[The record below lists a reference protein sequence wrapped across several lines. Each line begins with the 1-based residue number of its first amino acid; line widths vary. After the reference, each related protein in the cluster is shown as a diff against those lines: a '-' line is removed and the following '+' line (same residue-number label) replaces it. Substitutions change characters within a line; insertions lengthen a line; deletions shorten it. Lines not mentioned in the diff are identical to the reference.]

1 LALLRPGTSL
11 AQNRNFTVFWAGQTF
26 SFLGDAFSIVAIP
39 LLILEMTG
47 SLAQMGVVTAL
58 YGAGSLVAGIAA
70 GPIVDRVD
78 RRKLMIRCDIGRA
91 LVYGLVPLG
100 WWLAGPQLWLVY
112 VVTLI
117 GSALAMLFGVAYITA
132 VANLVDKDQLVDAN
146 GRLQSSYALAF
157 ILGPFL
163 AGAVSGAFGPA
174 LAIGLDDVPFV
185 ISAVSLSFVRLRRAA
200 AERSGERARGRG
212 EHAKEFLAGIHF
224 LVSNP
229 LFRWLTILT
238 GALAFASTGV
248 TDLMIYYLKE
258 DLGQNDRIVG
268 LVFGVASVGV
278 MLSGLLVP
286 RLRRSLGF
294 GVCLIG
300 GFVLEG
306 IALLLLGLS
315 ASAAILAGIWA
326 ISAFGGSTRGIVTM
340 TLRQELTP
348 DHLLGRVTA
357 AFWTVFSV
365 PGPLGALALTAYGE
379 RVGTR
384 TALLTTG
391 VFVLGIAFVALFTP
405 VRAFSPGRDD
415 DVLRVEK
422 GGAFG

>member
-1 LALLRPGTSL
+1 VLRPRAANDLLR
-11 AQNRNFTVFWAGQTF
+11 NRDFTVFWAGQSL

-39 LLILEMTG
+39 LLVLEVTG
-47 SLAQMGVVTAL
+47 SLTQMGVVTAL
-58 YGAGSLVAGIAA
+58 MGVASLFAGIAA

-91 LVYGLVPLG
+91 LVYALIPVG

-112 VVTLI
+112 AVTLA

-132 VANLVDKDQLVDAN
+132 VVNLVDKEQIVDAN
-146 GRLQSSYALAF
+146 GRLHASYALAF

-163 AGAVSGAFGPA
+163 AGILSARFGPA
-174 LAIGLDDVPFV
+174 LAIGLDGITFLA
-185 ISAVSLSFVRLRRAA
+185 SAVSLSLLRLRRAA
-200 AERSGERARGRG
+200 ADRPSAVVNRKE
-212 EHAKEFLAGIHF
+212 EFLAGVRF
-224 LVSNP
+224 LVGSP

-248 TDLMIYYLKE
+248 IDLVIFYLKD
-258 DLGQNDRIVG
+258 DLGESDGTVG
-268 LVFGVASVGV
+268 LVFGIASVGA
-278 MLSGLLVP
+278 MLSGIFTP

-306 IALLLLGLS
+306 IALLLLGGSLS
-315 ASAAILAGIWA
+315 ILLMATIWGFA
-326 ISAFGGSTRGIVTM
+326 VFGSSTRGIVTM

-365 PGPLGALALTAYGE
+365 PGPLGALVLTAFGE
-379 RVGTR
+379 RVGAR
-384 TALLTTG
+384 AALLAVG
-391 VFVLGIAFVALFTP
+391 VFILAIAAIACFTP
-405 VRAFSPGRDD
+405 VRAFAPR
-415 DVLRVEK
+415 E
-422 GGAFG
+422 